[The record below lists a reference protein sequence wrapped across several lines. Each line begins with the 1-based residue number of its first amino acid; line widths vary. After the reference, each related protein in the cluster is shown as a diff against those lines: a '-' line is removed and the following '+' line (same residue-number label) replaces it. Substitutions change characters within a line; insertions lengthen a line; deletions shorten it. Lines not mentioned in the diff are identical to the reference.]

1 MRKSRRKRGKR
12 GKVVNFLAQLKITW
26 IDEILTKLAEE
37 QNFFAPGTEPK
48 RVVGLLSKAFFAQV
62 DKSLVDSKL
71 VQERA
76 RGILEARQ

>member
-1 MRKSRRKRGKR
+1 MEESK
-12 GKVVNFLAQLKITW
+12 
-26 IDEILTKLAEE
+26 IDESLTNLAEE

-48 RVVGLLSKAFFAQV
+48 RVVGLLLKAFFAQV